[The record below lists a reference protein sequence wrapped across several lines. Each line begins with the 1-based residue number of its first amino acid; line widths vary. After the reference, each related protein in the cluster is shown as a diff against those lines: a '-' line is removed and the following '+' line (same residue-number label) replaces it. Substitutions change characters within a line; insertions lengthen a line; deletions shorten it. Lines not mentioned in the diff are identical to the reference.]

1 MTKQGRRKHVPQR
14 TCVVCRL
21 AMDKRQ
27 LTRLVYDLAEGL
39 VIDLTGKRKGR
50 GAYLCQNPACW
61 QQAATSSVLE
71 RALRVQFSED
81 DKARL
86 SEMCQDN

>member
-1 MTKQGRRKHVPQR
+1 MAKQGRRKHVPQR
-14 TCVVCRL
+14 TCVVCRS

-27 LTRLVYDLAEGL
+27 LTRLVYDPMEGL

-50 GAYLCQNPACW
+50 GAYLCQNAACW
-61 QQAATSSVLE
+61 QQAAASSVLE
-71 RALRVQFSED
+71 QSLRVQLSAE

-86 SEMCQDN
+86 TMSRQDD